1 MNYKKLTADK
11 WGNLDSSG
19 SLVSGYK
26 SAWLSIKDNE
36 ESDLHIFKD
45 EAGHNHLAIKAPGL
59 RKDAI
64 EDPGVN
70 GLQVELAR
78 YRFGDGEVN
87 QFVDIRCGIESYV
100 EEFTE
105 VVREIAHAILVD
117 EEKPE
122 KATKHIINNWVS
134 FWANQR
140 KNILS
145 EEDQIGLIC
154 ELLFLEKLCDL
165 NSGKALSTWTGPLG
179 EKHDFNFTDWN
190 LEVKGTRKRG
200 RIHTVNGIEQLQPS
214 YNKKLGFISF
224 MVSAGRETKGNTKN
238 LPSLIGKITQN
249 YLKDKPDLVVRFNE
263 LLAGNG
269 YNPVHRNEY
278 IKFNVEVNTA
288 TFYEVDDDFPK
299 LTSSMLNE
307 PLDTRVSKV
316 RYDVSF
322 EGITGLDF
330 EEMSIGEYFY

>member
-1 MNYKKLTADK
+1 MDYKKLTAGK
-11 WGNLDSSG
+11 WDTLDIMG
-19 SLVSGYK
+19 SLVSGYN
-26 SAWLSIKDNE
+26 STWLSLNDGEK
-36 ESDLHIFKD
+36 SDLHIFKD
-45 EAGHNHLAIKAPGL
+45 ESGHNHLAIKAPGL
-59 RKDAI
+59 RKGAV

-70 GLQVELAR
+70 GLQVGLVQ
-78 YRFGDGEVN
+78 YKFGDGEVN
-87 QFVDIRCGIESYV
+87 QFIDIRCGIESYV
-100 EEFTE
+100 QEFTE
-105 VVREIAHAILVD
+105 VVREIAHAILED

-140 KNILS
+140 KDILS

-190 LEVKGTRKRG
+190 FEVKGTRKKG
-200 RIHTVNGIEQLQPS
+200 RIHTVNGIDQLQPS
-214 YNKKLGFISF
+214 YNKKLGFVSF
-224 MVSAGRETKGNTKN
+224 MVSAGRTNKENTTN
-238 LPSLIGKITQN
+238 LPELIERITHD
-249 YLKDKPDLVVRFNE
+249 YLMDKPNLVVRFNE

-288 TFYEVDDDFPK
+288 TFYGVDDDFPK
-299 LTSSMLNE
+299 LTSSMLHE

-316 RYDVSF
+316 RYDISL
-322 EGITGLDF
+322 EGITGLNF
-330 EEMSIGEYFY
+330 EEISWGDYFY